1 MTFETARRARARFV
15 RSELLSAAAALG
27 PAALLPAPPSTSDAS
42 DASSPPSAGAA
53 AAAAAAASRRAADA
67 ALTELLTLSVPHS
80 ALAASGAA
88 AGATGASMDGSWTLV
103 YAQRGTVV
111 TRALAPPVS
120 LNLPFSLP
128 SPLVSDVIQTLT
140 PVVPTAGGTPTMMMA
155 ADNEA
160 RISLGPLGTWRV
172 RAIGTWAPQSGGGG
186 SSGSSSA
193 GGLEGAIADAL
204 VSFGEL
210 SIEPV
215 APPGAPAVL
224 PALRLPLPAPLAARA
239 ARFRTLYLDKR
250 VRVAEG
256 AESGNRFV
264 FERRKPG
271 SGGA

>member
-27 PAALLPAPPSTSDAS
+27 PAALLPAPPSASAS

-53 AAAAAAASRRAADA
+53 AAAAAAASRRACDA
-67 ALTELLTLSVPHS
+67 ALAELLTLSVPHS
-80 ALAASGAA
+80 ALTASGAA

-120 LNLPFSLP
+120 LNVPFSVP

-140 PVVPTAGGTPTMMMA
+140 PVVPTAGGGGAMMMA

-172 RAIGTWAPQSGGGG
+172 RAIGTWAPQSG
-186 SSGSSSA
+186 SA
-193 GGLEGAIADAL
+193 SGGLEGAIADAL

-271 SGGA
+271 GGGGA